1 MISKYILKKYNII
14 VNLEDFLYTLRKIN
28 RAVDRNIDRVYIY
41 YNTKTHTMCVNYS
54 DLDIDDYNFEI
65 VEIFRYNPLTHSQ
78 IPNYCTVK
86 EICTNLQREITLN
99 RILEIEDICYKFGYL
114 TRRTRDAFQKL
125 SASIYTAAVDK
136 QI

>member
-1 MISKYILKKYNII
+1 MISKYILKKYNIT
-14 VNLEDFLYTLRKIN
+14 VNLEDFLYALRKIN

-41 YNTKTHTMCVNYS
+41 YNIKTHTMCVKYS

-78 IPNYCTVK
+78 IPNYCTVE
-86 EICTNLQREITLN
+86 EICTNLQREIMRN
-99 RILEIEDICYKFGYL
+99 RILEVEDMCYKFGYL
-114 TRRTRDAFQKL
+114 THRTRELFRKL
-125 SASIYTAAVDK
+125 STSIYTTAVDN